1 MQALWSKANIEKK
14 ESYLCYPPMADGQ
27 TVEISLEWV
36 HLFSGV
42 SIFFL
47 GERLQVKD
55 LSLRLIF
62 KRIFNEA
69 EILNVEN

>member
-1 MQALWSKANIEKK
+1 MLKKK
-14 ESYLCYPPMADGQ
+14 ESYLCYPPTADGQ
-27 TVEISLEWV
+27 NAEISLEWV
-36 HLFSGV
+36 HLLSAV

-62 KRIFNEA
+62 KRIFNES

>member
-1 MQALWSKANIEKK
+1 
-14 ESYLCYPPMADGQ
+14 MADGQ

-36 HLFSGV
+36 HLFSAV